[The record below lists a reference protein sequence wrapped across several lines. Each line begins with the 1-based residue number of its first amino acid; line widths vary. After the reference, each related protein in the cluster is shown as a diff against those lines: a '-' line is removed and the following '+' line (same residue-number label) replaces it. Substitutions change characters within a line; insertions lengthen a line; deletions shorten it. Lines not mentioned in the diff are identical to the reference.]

1 MTESPMLLEKKRE
14 ALKQALIALGEQV
27 DAALR
32 QSLDA
37 LLGHD
42 LGLARD
48 IVAGDTAINR
58 QRRLLEQEAML
69 VLAAYQPAGLD
80 LRMIGAG
87 MEMVAELERIGDY
100 AADVARI
107 LLIHADQEFPA
118 VLVEHV
124 AAMGE
129 AAMAMLCDAMTAYGC
144 GDALSARAVAAR
156 DDQVDALQREMI
168 DAIVELIRNDPE
180 AAAPGVALSWIA
192 HNYERVAD
200 RATNIAERV
209 VYIATGETPDL
220 D

>member
-1 MTESPMLLEKKRE
+1 MLLEKKRD
-14 ALKQALIALGEQV
+14 ALKQALVALGEQV

-42 LGLARD
+42 LRLARE
-48 IVAGDTAINR
+48 IVAGDAAINR
-58 QRRLLEQEAML
+58 QRRLLEHEALL

-80 LRMIGAG
+80 LRMIGGA

-100 AADVARI
+100 AADVARM
-107 LLIHADQEFPA
+107 LLIHPEEEFPA
-118 VLVEHV
+118 VLVEQV

-129 AAMAMLCDAMTAYGC
+129 AAMAMLGDAMAAYGA
-144 GDALSARAVAAR
+144 GDAATALVVAAR
-156 DDQVDALQREMI
+156 DDQVDALLREMI
-168 DAIVELIRNDPE
+168 DAIVELIRNAPE
-180 AAAPGVALSWIA
+180 AAAPGIALSWIA
-192 HNYERVAD
+192 HNYERAAD